1 MIYEWWNQLK
11 SIKMK
16 QIINWIEINRIIEY
30 ISIDI
35 SITEFY

>member
-35 SITEFY
+35 SIIEFY